1 MKTTAS
7 SIEEELAAL
16 ETGTLD
22 PAEFPH
28 RAHVRFAF
36 EMLAR
41 HSFGEA
47 ITRFS
52 HGVRHLA
59 ANVGKPQIYHE
70 TITVGFLAVIGER
83 RALMNGGSWA
93 DFAAENPDLLDKDA
107 LLRWYSAEQLQSE
120 LARKV
125 FCLPRSTA
133 R

>member
-1 MKTTAS
+1 MKTAAP
-7 SIEEELAAL
+7 SIEEELFSL

-22 PAEFPH
+22 PADFPH
-28 RAHVRFAF
+28 REHVRFAF

-47 ITRFS
+47 VTRFS
-52 HGVRHLA
+52 RGVRHLA
-59 ANVGKPQIYHE
+59 TKVEKPQLYHE
-70 TITVGFLAVIGER
+70 TITVGFLAIISER

-93 DFAAENPDLLDKDA
+93 DFAAKNPDLLNKNA
-107 LLRWYSAEQLQSE
+107 LLRWYSAEELQSE